1 MFEKKIRQN
10 VVYFSK
16 LKENAIIPYKK
27 DEDAGYDIYACFDED
42 YLSLEEFETKLIPTG
57 IAWGCSKHYYMQF
70 HERSSCAS
78 KGIKYN
84 GGVIDSGYRGEFK
97 VAIFNATRKILI
109 LTFMSNEELFKKY
122 PKFDNENK
130 YLVYNC
136 HKAIAEGVI
145 HRNYKMKIK
154 EIPYEE
160 LKTYTSQRQTGGF
173 GSTNKKGG

>member
-1 MFEKKIRQN
+1 MW
-10 VVYFSK
+10 
-16 LKENAIIPYKK
+16 LKR
-27 DEDAGYDIYACFDED
+27 D
-42 YLSLEEFETKLIPTG
+42 
-57 IAWGCSKHYYMQF
+57 
-70 HERSSCAS
+70 
-78 KGIKYN
+78 KYN

-130 YLVYNC
+130 YLIYNC

-145 HRNYKMKIK
+145 HRNHKMKIK

-160 LKTYTSQRQTGGF
+160 LKSYSSERQAGGF
-173 GSTNKKGG
+173 GSTNKKDG